1 MADSLKQKTVSGALW
16 SGIHKFSI
24 TLLGFISG
32 IVLARLLT
40 PHDYGV
46 IGMLTIFLAVSQ
58 TFIDGGFGS
67 ALIQK
72 KTPSDEDY
80 STILFW
86 NLGLSVFLYFVL
98 FFSAPFIA
106 RFYELP
112 LLVDVLR
119 VQSIVLVINA
129 ARIVQHNQ
137 LRKKL
142 QFKKVALIN
151 VTSSIISLCVTIY
164 LAYIGWGV
172 WALVVQQL
180 VLGLSCTVLYWITS
194 KWRPLL
200 TFSITS
206 FKELFGFGGFILLSN
221 LFNTFCNNIQGLL
234 IGKVYNSATLGY
246 YSKAMR
252 TESYASTFFSSVLDQ
267 VSYPVLSE
275 TQNDKDRLG
284 RILRIFIG
292 TSAFI
297 TFPLM
302 FLLIL
307 VAKPLFLL
315 LYSERWLDSVPY
327 FQLLC
332 IAGIAIS
339 LQNINYYAV
348 AALGKS
354 KQLFK
359 WTFLKRILGLLFILV
374 GIYFFGIFGMIAGSV
389 LASWTI
395 YLINANLAS
404 KYAGYSLKRQ
414 LVDLLPVAV
423 LCLTAFIVAFI
434 IGYWIDVNI
443 YLLSLVQSSI
453 FVVIYIFFSWVF
465 NFESLDSTK
474 YILSII
480 KKKLNV
486 YKL

>member
-86 NLGLSVFLYFVL
+86 NLGLSLFLYFVL
-98 FFSAPFIA
+98 FVSAPFIA
-106 RFYELP
+106 RFYDLP

-119 VQSIVLVINA
+119 VQSLVLIINA

-137 LRKKL
+137 FRKKL

-151 VTSSIISLCVTIY
+151 VTSSVISLCVTIY
-164 LAYIGWGV
+164 LAYIGWGM

-194 KWRPLL
+194 KWRPML
-200 TFSITS
+200 TFSISS
-206 FKELFGFGGFILLSN
+206 FKELFGFGGYILLSN
-221 LFNTFCNNIQGLL
+221 LFNTFCNNIYGLL
-234 IGKVYNSATLGY
+234 IGKVYNSVTLGY

-252 TESYASTFFSSVLDQ
+252 TEGYASTFFSSVLDQ

-275 TQNDKDRLG
+275 TQSDKERLV
-284 RILRIFIG
+284 RILRMFIG

-332 IAGIAIS
+332 VAGIATS
-339 LQNINYYAV
+339 LQTINYYAV

-359 WTFLKRILGLLFILV
+359 WTFVKRVLGLLFIFF
-374 GIYFFGIFGMIAGSV
+374 GIYFYGIHGMIIGSIF
-389 LASWTI
+389 ASWTI
-395 YLINANLAS
+395 YMINANLAS
-404 KYAGYSLKRQ
+404 KYAGYSLIRQ
-414 LVDLLPVAV
+414 FKDLLPIAT
-423 LCLTAFIVAFI
+423 LCLIAYIVAI
-434 IGYWIDVNI
+434 VTSYLLDINI
-443 YLLSLVQSSI
+443 YVLGLIKSSI
-453 FVVIYIFFSWVF
+453 FVATYIYFSWIFKV
-465 NFESLDSTK
+465 ESLDSTK
-474 YILSII
+474 YVLSII
-480 KKKLNV
+480 KNKLNLF
-486 YKL
+486 K